1 MGNIAVFAG
10 GFGSGKSEIAVNF
23 ALEEANKATGVV
35 VLADL
40 DMVNPF
46 FASREVGQ
54 VLAKA
59 GVRLYAAGGDL
70 AFADVPT
77 IPAEIINIVKQDDYL
92 FIDLG
97 GDEVGSLVMGYLSSF
112 IKKDAEM
119 EVYLVLNPYRPFSVD
134 KDGVYQIKNMI
145 ELAARIK
152 ITGIISNPN
161 LVEETNLETIIKGHR
176 LVEEFAD
183 FLQLPVKFLC
193 VEERFFY
200 QLLPRYG
207 SLLKKLTLHLRPAWL
222 QDI

>member
-10 GFGSGKSEIAVNF
+10 GFGSGKSEIAINF
-23 ALEEANKATGVV
+23 AIEEANKTAEAV

-54 VLAKA
+54 VLEGA
-59 GVRLYAAGGDL
+59 GVRLFAAGGDL

-77 IPAEIINIVKQDDYL
+77 IPAEIIKILKREEHL

-97 GDEVGSLVMGYLSSF
+97 GDETGSLVMGYLSRF
-112 IKKDAEM
+112 IKKREDM
-119 EVYLVLNPYRPFSVD
+119 EVFLVLNPFRPFSRD
-134 KDGVYQIKNMI
+134 KDGAYRIKHMI
-145 ELAARIK
+145 ELAARVK

-161 LVEETNLETIIKGHR
+161 LVEDTNPETIIEGHR

-183 FLQLPVKFLC
+183 FLQLPVKYLC
-193 VEERFFY
+193 VEEKFFD
-200 QLLPRYG
+200 QFLPRYG
-207 SLLKKLTLHLRPAWL
+207 SILKKLILHLRPTWL

>member
-1 MGNIAVFAG
+1 MGKIAVFAG
-10 GFGSGKSEIAVNF
+10 GFGSGKSEVAINF
-23 ALEEANKATGVV
+23 ALEEAKRAAEV

-54 VLAKA
+54 VLEKA
-59 GVRLYAAGGDL
+59 GVKLFGPGGDL
-70 AFADVPT
+70 SFGDVPS
-77 IPAEIINIVKQDDYL
+77 IPAEIIALIQQENHL

-97 GDEVGSLVMGYLSSF
+97 GDEVGSLVMGYLSRF
-112 IKKDAEM
+112 VKRREEI
-119 EVYLVLNPYRPFSVD
+119 EVFLVLNPYRPFSSD
-134 KDGVYQIKNMI
+134 LDGVSQVKQLI
-145 ELAARIK
+145 ELAARVR

-161 LVEETNLETIIKGHR
+161 LVEETNLKTIIEGHR
-176 LVEEFAD
+176 QVQEFAA

-193 VEERFFY
+193 VEERFWD

-207 SLLKKLTLHLRPAWL
+207 SILKKLILHLRPTWL